1 MIKRIKR
8 NDIDISKYTNCLN
21 QAINYRIY
29 AEHWYLDC
37 LTNKQWDCLVL
48 NDYEAIMPLPFQKK
62 LGVKIIAQPIY
73 CQQLGVFHQANFS
86 KDNFLLFYKRLKTNL
101 VRGYHFNEENTSSF
115 NPNGIKKIN
124 QIIELPA
131 ETSKNYNAMV
141 LRNLI
146 KFKKNN
152 FQMTSCTIE
161 EFISNKLKFANH
173 SVNQEQLKKLL
184 ITLNRFES
192 LNINTIKNNEIL
204 AANILI
210 QAKNRTYYLDAFT
223 TDEGKKNK
231 AATGLIDCALNSTES
246 IFDFEGS
253 SIPSIQ
259 KFYSG
264 FGAKTKYYTVYK
276 NLPL

>member
-8 NDIDISKYTNCLN
+8 NEINISKYTNCLN

-29 AEHWYLDC
+29 AEYWYLDC

-86 KDNFLLFYKRLKTNL
+86 KDNFLLFYKKFKNNF
-101 VRGYHFNEENTSSF
+101 VRGYHFNEENTSFF

-124 QIIELPA
+124 QIIEVPA
-131 ETSKNYNAMV
+131 ENSKNYSTMV
-141 LRNLI
+141 QRNLR

-152 FQMTSCTIE
+152 LQVTSCTID
-161 EFISNKLKFANH
+161 EFISNKLKFGNH
-173 SVNQEQLKKLL
+173 SVNQKILKQLL
-184 ITLNRFES
+184 ITLNQFES
-192 LNINTIKNNEIL
+192 LNISTIKNNEIL
-204 AANILI
+204 ATNVLI

-231 AATGLIDCALNSTES
+231 AATGLIDYALNNTEA

-259 KFYSG
+259 EFYSG
-264 FGAKTKYYTVYK
+264 FGAKIKHYTVYK